1 VSQPIPDVL
10 KAKMEEK
17 GVKLSPEHPGWIE
30 WRCRGCGKI
39 WYIAADSA
47 YPSRLRCNCG
57 SYAFERV

>member
-1 VSQPIPDVL
+1 MSVPDVL
-10 KAKMEEK
+10 KDKMAEK
-17 GVKLSPEHPGWIE
+17 GVELSEEHPGWIE

-47 YPSRLRCNCG
+47 YPSMLRCNCG